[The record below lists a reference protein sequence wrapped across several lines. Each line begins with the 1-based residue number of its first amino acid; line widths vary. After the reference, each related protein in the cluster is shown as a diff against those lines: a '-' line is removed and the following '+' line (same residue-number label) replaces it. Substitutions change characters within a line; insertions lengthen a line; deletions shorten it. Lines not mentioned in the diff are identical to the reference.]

1 MSCYYIYIVKKNK
14 PHFIILQN
22 VDFVNRVLQAGIKK
36 EDNCLP
42 TYPYSITLRQNTYS
56 LIKAINYLDKSIAGL
71 EIVRGAA
78 LLLHLLK
85 KTIFKIA
92 LYLYFPFYYTTN
104 YNICQYG
111 CGLRRSIFLIKTLNL
126 LLKTPFYY
134 TINHSFYQ
142 YSCSFK
148 ANLQLKSLFYRQNTH
163 LFYTILLLFT
173 KNYPQFSTFLHNFY
187 YFSTIIILLLLY
199 YYYIII
205 ILLLLYYYIILLKSN
220 A

>member
-1 MSCYYIYIVKKNK
+1 MVVGC
-14 PHFIILQN
+14 
-22 VDFVNRVLQAGIKK
+22 D
-36 EDNCLP
+36 
-42 TYPYSITLRQNTYS
+42 
-56 LIKAINYLDKSIAGL
+56 
-71 EIVRGAA
+71 AA
-78 LLLHLLK
+78 
-85 KTIFKIA
+85 F
-92 LYLYFPFYYTTN
+92 
-104 YNICQYG
+104 
-111 CGLRRSIFLIKTLNL
+111 FLIKTLNL

-148 ANLQLKSLFYRQNTH
+148 ANLQLKSLFCRQNTH

-205 ILLLLYYYIILLKSN
+205 ILLYNIIKVKRLTSMN
-220 A
+220 QSAQ